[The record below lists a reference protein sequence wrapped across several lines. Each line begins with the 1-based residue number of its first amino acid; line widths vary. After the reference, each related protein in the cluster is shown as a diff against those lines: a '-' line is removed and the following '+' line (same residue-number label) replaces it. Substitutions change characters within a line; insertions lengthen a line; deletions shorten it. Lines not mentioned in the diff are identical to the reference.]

1 MGHVWLVG
9 HKSVKLIQWC
19 GWKLIPASSISLGPH
34 VEYYNL
40 DYRRGKL
47 LYYSIKSG
55 SNQKQNPFLRAFALL
70 LSALCSCSQR
80 TTWLIPYLP
89 QGLALKW
96 LLRVVSLSLFPF
108 MHWRRKW
115 QPIVVLLPG
124 ESQGR
129 GSLVGCRLWGRTEL
143 DTIEAT

>member
-34 VEYYNL
+34 VENYNL

-47 LYYSIKSG
+47 LYYSIKSR
-55 SNQKQNPFLRAFALL
+55 SNQKQNPSLRGYPLI
-70 LSALCSCSQR
+70 LSALCAYSQR

-89 QGLALKW
+89 QGLALS
-96 LLRVVSLSLFPF
+96 LLCIEALTLKLILSLP
-108 MHWRRKW
+108 
-115 QPIVVLLPG
+115 PLPPPHH
-124 ESQGR
+124 
-129 GSLVGCRLWGRTEL
+129 SLNCFVFLIAQTL
-143 DTIEAT
+143 AFI